1 MKSRSTSGELKAMNF
16 QVLPPLS
23 AEDYAALKSD
33 IAARGVQVPVEYD
46 EEGNILDGHHRVQI
60 CGELGITTWPKLIR
74 KGLTDTEKRT
84 HARQLNLARR
94 HLDQAAR
101 RKLIEEELRESPER
115 SNRQIAA
122 SLGVSHP
129 TVADVREQMESTGK
143 IYQLEKTVGADGKER
158 PAHKPI
164 RTRFVD
170 DSDVGKRETLE
181 QAKEIRAEKVQERQE
196 KARAAYQERKVQGGT
211 VADLHTLAASGQ
223 KFGVIYADPPW
234 SFEAYS
240 VKGKERSAERH
251 YDTQSLEDI
260 KRLPV
265 ELLAADD
272 CALMLWTV
280 MPQLPGAIELIEA
293 WGFTYKTIGFVW
305 VKQSRSGEGLFTGMG
320 YWTRA
325 NAEVCILATRGS
337 PVRLAADVHQVI
349 VSPVAEHSRK
359 PDEAR
364 SRIERLLPGPYLE
377 LYGRRPSPNWTVW
390 GNEVVHKLEAAE

>member
-1 MKSRSTSGELKAMNF
+1 MNF

-23 AEDYAALKSD
+23 AEDYAALKAD
-33 IAARGVQVPVEYD
+33 IAARGVLVPVEYD

-101 RKLIEEELRESPER
+101 RTLIEEELRENPER

-143 IYQLEKTVGADGKER
+143 VYQLEKTVGADGKER

-170 DSDVGKRETLE
+170 DSDIGKRETLE

-196 KARAAYQERKVQGGT
+196 KARAAYEERKVEGGT
-211 VADLHTLAASGQ
+211 VADLHALAASGQ

-234 SFEAYS
+234 SFEVYS

-265 ELLAADD
+265 KLLAADD
-272 CALMLWTV
+272 CALMLWAV
-280 MPQLPGAIELIEA
+280 MPQLPGAIEVIECVGVHLQDSWICLGQA
-293 WGFTYKTIGFVW
+293 EQEWRRLVHRHGLLDSGDARKCAYWRRGEVQFALPLTSIKSSFR
-305 VKQSRSGEGLFTGMG
+305 RSL
-320 YWTRA
+320 
-325 NAEVCILATRGS
+325 NIPGS
-337 PVRLAADVHQVI
+337 PMRHAQ
-349 VSPVAEHSRK
+349 
-359 PDEAR
+359 
-364 SRIERLLPGPYLE
+364 G
-377 LYGRRPSPNWTVW
+377 
-390 GNEVVHKLEAAE
+390 